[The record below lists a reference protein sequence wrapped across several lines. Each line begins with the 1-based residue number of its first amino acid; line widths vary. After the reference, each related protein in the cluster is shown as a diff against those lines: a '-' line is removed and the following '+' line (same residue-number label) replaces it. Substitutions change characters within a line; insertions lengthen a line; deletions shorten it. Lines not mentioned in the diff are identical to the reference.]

1 MTELTLI
8 SAHEQPLKPLVEGA
22 LANEAR
28 LLQAGVR
35 RTQQRLHEY
44 EERFEMPTAEFLR
57 QFEAG
62 ALDETLDFDEWIGE
76 YRLLQRL
83 QEKLETLRGIEFA
96 N

>member
-8 SAHEQPLKPLVEGA
+8 SSYEQPLKPLVEAA

-28 LLQAGVR
+28 LLQAGIR
-35 RTQQRLHEY
+35 RTEQRLHEY
-44 EERFEMPTAEFLR
+44 EVRFEMSTSEFLR
-57 QFEAG
+57 RFEG
-62 ALDETLDFDEWIGE
+62 GELEEVLDFDEWVGE
-76 YRLLQRL
+76 NRLLQRL

>member
-8 SAHEQPLKPLVEGA
+8 SSREQSLKPLVEGA

-28 LLQAGVR
+28 LLEAGIR
-35 RTQQRLHEY
+35 RTEQRLHEY
-44 EERFEMPTAEFLR
+44 EARFEMSTSEFLR
-57 QFEAG
+57 RFEDG
-62 ALDETLDFDEWIGE
+62 VLEETLDFDEWIGE